1 MQTTSNNKLSIDIL
15 SDLHI
20 DFYLNPIVKIV
31 EEDIL
36 KSMFDPIFLPNGKKE
51 VSDVLVIAGDIGHYN
66 FQNIQM
72 LKIFKK
78 LYYKYIV
85 CVLGN
90 HDYYLLDKEDRIM
103 YDKDSF
109 NRANEMKELI
119 GK

>member
-1 MQTTSNNKLSIDIL
+1 MQTKLDNKLTVDIL

-20 DFYLNPIVKIV
+20 DFYLSPIVKIV
-31 EEDIL
+31 KEDIL
-36 KSMFDPIFLPNGKKE
+36 KSIFDPIFLSNGKKE
-51 VSDVLVIAGDIGHYN
+51 ASDVLVIAGDIGHCN

-103 YDKDSF
+103 YDKDSY
-109 NRANEMKELI
+109 NRQMR
-119 GK
+119 